1 VAFNP
6 RTFFW
11 LLRRSVVATFDD
23 GCLGIAKGAAYS
35 ALLSFFPVLA
45 SAAAILVEMR
55 AELVSRIIQRALS
68 EIVPPDSVDLV
79 VEQFRATGSRPLA
92 LLIVAGLISVWA
104 ASGVI
109 KSLMEGFQAA
119 YRVPRNRGF
128 VRQNAVAIAL
138 VLLSAAPLICAT
150 LLVVFGNQAQ
160 RVVLNWLKVDPV
172 LNPLAPTWQ
181 WLSRMARYAVAF
193 VTTVVDA
200 GVLYYVGP
208 YRRQRWRYV
217 WPGATLAT
225 VLWLLATS
233 GFAWYVRHIAHY
245 NLMYGS
251 VGAGIALLVW
261 MYLTSVIALAGC
273 EFNAE
278 YERSVVLHYRG
289 TSRRSRSAAAAP
301 PESEARTVRSSRRI
315 WMERMSATTSGW
327 RALAAAVSERMARKF
342 SSNSRPASRC
352 GPRRWPRS
360 RSQSPAERRC
370 RRTRCHGAAG

>member
-1 VAFNP
+1 MALNP

-11 LLRRSVVATFDD
+11 LLRRSAVATFDD
-23 GCLGIAKGAAYS
+23 GCLGFAKGAAYS

-45 SAAAILVEMR
+45 SAAAILVQMR
-55 AELVSRIIQRALS
+55 AEFVSRTIERALS

-109 KSLMEGFQAA
+109 KSLIEGFQAA

-150 LLVVFGNQAQ
+150 LLIVFGNQAQ
-160 RVVLNWLKVDPV
+160 RVVLGWLKVDPV
-172 LNPLAPTWQ
+172 FNPLAPTWQ

-193 VTTVVDA
+193 VTTVVVA
-200 GVLYYVGP
+200 AVLYYFGP
-208 YRRQRWRYV
+208 YRKQRWRYV

-261 MYLTSVIALAGC
+261 MYLISVIALAGC

-278 YERSVVLHYRG
+278 YERSAVL
-289 TSRRSRSAAAAP
+289 P
-301 PESEARTVRSSRRI
+301 
-315 WMERMSATTSGW
+315 
-327 RALAAAVSERMARKF
+327 L
-342 SSNSRPASRC
+342 
-352 GPRRWPRS
+352 PRHEP
-360 RSQSPAERRC
+360 
-370 RRTRCHGAAG
+370 

>member
-1 VAFNP
+1 MPLNA

-23 GCLGIAKGAAYS
+23 GCFGAAKGAAYS

-45 SAAAILVEMR
+45 CAAAVLVQIR
-55 AELVSRIIQRALS
+55 AEFVARIIERALS
-68 EIVPPDSVDLV
+68 EIVPPDSVELV
-79 VEQFRATGSRPLA
+79 VEQFRVTGSRPLA

-138 VLLSAAPLICAT
+138 VLLSAVPLICAS
-150 LLVVFGNQAQ
+150 LLVVFGSQAE
-160 RVVLNWLKVDPV
+160 RAVLGWLKVDPV

-193 VTTVVDA
+193 ATTVVVTS
-200 GVLYYVGP
+200 VLFYFGP
-208 YRRQRWRYV
+208 YREQRWRYV

-225 VLWLLATS
+225 VLWLLATA
-233 GFAWYVRHIAHY
+233 GVAWDVRHIGHY

-261 MYLTSVIALAGC
+261 MYLTSAIALVGC

-278 YERSVVLHYRG
+278 YERSADLQ
-289 TSRRSRSAAAAP
+289 
-301 PESEARTVRSSRRI
+301 VR
-315 WMERMSATTSGW
+315 
-327 RALAAAVSERMARKF
+327 
-342 SSNSRPASRC
+342 
-352 GPRRWPRS
+352 
-360 RSQSPAERRC
+360 
-370 RRTRCHGAAG
+370 